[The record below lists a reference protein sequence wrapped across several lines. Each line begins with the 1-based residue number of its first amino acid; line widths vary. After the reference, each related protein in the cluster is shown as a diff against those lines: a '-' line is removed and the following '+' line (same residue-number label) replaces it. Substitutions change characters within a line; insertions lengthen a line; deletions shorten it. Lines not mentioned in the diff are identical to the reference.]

1 MAQSIYSLMGGI
13 AETPKQISIDT
24 LNKDVIVALAKLFDI
39 SSLEKVNFNSDTF
52 SMTITRSEVKSKKC
66 KTIG

>member
-1 MAQSIYSLMGGI
+1 MGGI